1 MVSFFYKVFIMRPA
15 YNEDFCDKFS
25 LVLGFFSGFKQIQLI
40 FLRVVGRHGDS
51 GHVFRGQANFT

>member
-1 MVSFFYKVFIMRPA
+1 MRPA
-15 YNEDFCDKFS
+15 YNEDICDKFS